1 MNNSKFKIK
10 HSKLATA
17 SLKDLGNKVFA
28 FSKLNIDL
36 INIMEKLNG

>member
-17 SLKDLGNKVFA
+17 SLKDLA
-28 FSKLNIDL
+28 FSKLDIGVL
-36 INIMEKLNG
+36 NIMEKLNV

>member
-17 SLKDLGNKVFA
+17 SLKDLAQKVFA
-28 FSKLNIDL
+28 FSKIDIDVL
-36 INIMEKLNG
+36 NIMEKLK